1 MYIIGPTHLRIT
13 EGIKEITLVK
23 KCWLFAGTPGMAPSA
38 SGWTDPDF
46 PLLGGQGGVKEVED
60 LLLPAPPISR
70 SLPSGE
76 KSQWMISGLKLC
88 PPNPKVA
95 LVRRSKTSQLV
106 TSFTNIQRCRKF
118 IW

>member
-13 EGIKEITLVK
+13 KGIKEITLVK

-60 LLLPAPPISR
+60 LLLPAPPFPGPCLLGR
-70 SLPSGE
+70 KVSG
-76 KSQWMISGLKLC
+76 
-88 PPNPKVA
+88 
-95 LVRRSKTSQLV
+95 
-106 TSFTNIQRCRKF
+106 
-118 IW
+118 